1 LTVRRWVA
9 AGGVIGVVIALA
21 FTLAMPTRYVK
32 TVSVPATHGKRVPV
46 YGALQPFA
54 PRSLSVVKLE
64 KSPRIVRDTL
74 LGLIAG
80 GLVALTITTVAPGTS
95 RRKV

>member
-9 AGGVIGVVIALA
+9 AGCVIGVVIALG
-21 FTLAMPTRYVK
+21 FTLAMPTRYVR
-32 TVSVPATHGKRVPV
+32 TVSIAAPHGKRMPV

-95 RRKV
+95 RRRV

>member
-32 TVSVPATHGKRVPV
+32 TVSVPAPHGKRVPV

>member
-1 LTVRRWVA
+1 MSYRFLSLWLVTLGLSCWLVACGGSSTDANSDFDATVPTDGSH
-9 AGGVIGVVIALA
+9 GG
-21 FTLAMPTRYVK
+21 
-32 TVSVPATHGKRVPV
+32 HED
-46 YGALQPFA
+46 
-54 PRSLSVVKLE
+54 VKLK

-80 GLVALTITTVAPGTS
+80 GLVALTITTVGPGIS

>member
-1 LTVRRWVA
+1 LSVRRWVA
-9 AGGVIGVVIALA
+9 AGAAIGVVIALA
-21 FTLAMPTRYVK
+21 FTLTMPTRDVR
-32 TVSVPATHGKRVPV
+32 TVSVPAPHGRRVPV

-80 GLVALTITTVAPGTS
+80 GLVALTITTVGPGTS
-95 RRKV
+95 RRRV